1 MKNTIKKALL
11 ASAVTL
17 GAVSIA
23 EVSASADTHTVQ
35 SGDTVW
41 AIAQSNNTTVAEI
54 EAINNFADVNMI
66 HVGDLIELPGSEVA
80 DTPVASVA
88 TPTVADNPVTSVAAP
103 AVEQSTAP
111 VVETPAATDV
121 DNNTMQNSNQEA
133 KFEDTT
139 NVSYGSV
146 YDEFI
151 ANGGTPELW
160 QHVVM
165 PESGGNPNAVSPNGY
180 HGLGQTM
187 QYWGYGSVST
197 QTQGMVDYAVTR
209 YGSVEN
215 AIAWRLSHNW
225 W

>member
-23 EVSASADTHTVQ
+23 QVSASADTHTVQ

-54 EAINNFADVNMI
+54 EAINNFSDVNMI

-88 TPTVADNPVTSVAAP
+88 TP

-111 VVETPAATDV
+111 VVNTPATPNV
-121 DNNTMQNSNQEA
+121 DNNTVQNSNQEA

-139 NVSYGSV
+139 TVSYGSV

-151 ANGGTPELW
+151 ANGGTPALW
-160 QHVVM
+160 QNVVM

-197 QTQGMVDYAVTR
+197 QTQGMVEYAVNR

-215 AIAWRLSHNW
+215 AIAFRLSNNW

>member
-23 EVSASADTHTVQ
+23 QVSASADTHTVQ

-54 EAINNFADVNMI
+54 EAINNFSDVNMI

-80 DTPVASVA
+80 DTPVTSVA
-88 TPTVADNPVTSVAAP
+88 TP

-111 VVETPAATDV
+111 VVETPATTNV

-151 ANGGTPELW
+151 ANGGTPALW
-160 QHVVM
+160 QNVVM

-197 QTQGMVDYAVTR
+197 QTQGMVDYAVNR

>member
-23 EVSASADTHTVQ
+23 QVSASADTHTVQ

-41 AIAQSNNTTVAEI
+41 GIAQSNNTTVAEI
-54 EAINNFADVNMI
+54 EAINNFVDVNMI

-88 TPTVADNPVTSVAAP
+88 TP

-111 VVETPAATDV
+111 VVDTPATTYV
-121 DNNTMQNSNQEA
+121 DNNTMQNSNQEV
-133 KFEDTT
+133 KLEDTT

-151 ANGGTPELW
+151 ANGGTPALW
-160 QHVVM
+160 QSVVM

-187 QYWGYGSVST
+187 QGWGYGSVST
-197 QTQGMVDYAVTR
+197 QTQGMVDYAINR
-209 YGSVEN
+209 YGSIDN
-215 AIAWRLSHNW
+215 AIAFRNANNW

>member
-23 EVSASADTHTVQ
+23 QVSASADTHTVQ

-54 EAINNFADVNMI
+54 EAINNFSDVNMI

-88 TPTVADNPVTSVAAP
+88 TP

-111 VVETPAATDV
+111 VVNTPATPNV
-121 DNNTMQNSNQEA
+121 DNNTVQNSNQEA

-139 NVSYGSV
+139 TVSYGSV

-151 ANGGTPELW
+151 ANGGTPALW
-160 QHVVM
+160 QNVVM

-197 QTQGMVDYAVTR
+197 QTQGMVEYAVNR